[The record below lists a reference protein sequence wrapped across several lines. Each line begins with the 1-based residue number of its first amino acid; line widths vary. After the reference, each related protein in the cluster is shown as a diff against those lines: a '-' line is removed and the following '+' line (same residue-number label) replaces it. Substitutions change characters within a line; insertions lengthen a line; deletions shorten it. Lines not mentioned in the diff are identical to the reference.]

1 MNLRQAQEQARRAVL
16 AYLTHTASLP
26 SGNLLSNL
34 DMLARAQFLE
44 GLVGH
49 PWGTVA
55 NKASG
60 AGVRGLTR
68 AVSRMLLEV
77 DPMVDPAASTWTDV
91 GSSGLF
97 KSAWGAANSVVKA
110 YGLDASD
117 VIAEDMAEALMET
130 ARGSLFYLAG
140 KAFKEKAQDIVSG
153 AIEIGELS
161 PRIIRFAKNL
171 AINVVKH
178 KKVQDKADA
187 NAVAEGMLPD
197 GNEEGDFNAD
207 TMDMGSLGAVIAV
220 VLANPREP
228 AAQEV
233 FDWMRDWVDE
243 TSRLSDLEKS
253 IVGTYLTDLATTGS
267 STSATQLAADFGV
280 TGGFISQLMSPG
292 TLKKVPAVD
301 EHGKPLSDG
310 WGKPRMDTVTVNMGR
325 FPTLVAQ
332 VLKSE
337 RPSFL
342 DDLDNLRELAALARG
357 GGGAWKAASANKVAA
372 AEKILRAKLIRLA
385 SEKPELRPILLPLL
399 VTAGKSVPSK
409 PKHIASSDG
418 SKTLCGIAKD
428 KAVKQDLPVV
438 SQKDAGQIEA
448 SSLWCPKCV
457 TAAEKDGVKVNKKA
471 DQEPILAGRPWG
483 GKGYKPKAKDYDDAS
498 PGPGS
503 PPCTP
508 EGEGGCY
515 EHTDMYKGY
524 GSANAGSNGSAARRE
539 YNKKYKENM

>member
-1 MNLRQAQEQARRAVL
+1 MNLRQAQEQSRRNVKAF
-16 AYLTHTASLP
+16 LTHLASLP
-26 SGNLLSNL
+26 SGSVLGYLEI
-34 DMLARAQFLE
+34 MAKAQFLE
-44 GLVGH
+44 GMTGHVFNSLVGRAAKGGLR
-49 PWGTVA
+49 PLQ
-55 NKASG
+55 G
-60 AGVRGLTR
+60 AI
-68 AVSRMLLEV
+68 AKMMLEV
-77 DPMVDPAASTWTDV
+77 DPMSDPTKSPWTAMGSGMYKAAWY
-91 GSSGLF
+91 
-97 KSAWGAANSVVKA
+97 AANAVTKP

-117 VIAEDMAEALMET
+117 VLAEDMVRALSFDAVEDG
-130 ARGSLFYLAG
+130 ANPRGSLFYLVG
-140 KAFKEKAQDIVSG
+140 KAFKDKDADIVSG
-153 AIEIGELS
+153 AIEINDLL
-161 PRIIRFAKNL
+161 PRVNRFAKNL
-171 AINVVKH
+171 AINFVKH
-178 KKVQDKADA
+178 KAVQDKADA
-187 NAVAEGMLPD
+187 NAVAEGMLP
-197 GNEEGDFNAD
+197 GVIQTESGEQYEQGDFDAD
-207 TMDMGSLGAVIAV
+207 TMSMGSWGSIIAA

-228 AAQEV
+228 ISQEV
-233 FDWMRDWVDE
+233 FDWLREWVDE
-243 TSRLSDLEKS
+243 TSRLTDLEKR
-253 IVGTYLTDLATTGS
+253 IVGTYLTDLATTGT
-267 STSATQLAADFGV
+267 STSSTQLATDFGV
-280 TGGFISQLMSPG
+280 SKGFISQLMSPE
-292 TLKKVPAVD
+292 T
-301 EHGKPLSDG
+301 
-310 WGKPRMDTVTVNMGR
+310 GR

-342 DDLDNLRELAALARG
+342 DDLDNLRELASLARG
-357 GGGAWKAASANKVAA
+357 GAGAWKAASANKVAA

-418 SKTLCGIAKD
+418 KGTLCGISKD

-515 EHTDMYKGY
+515 EHTDMYRGY
-524 GSANAGSNGSAARRE
+524 GSANSGTNGSAARRK
-539 YNKKYKENM
+539 YNEKYRENHT

>member
-77 DPMVDPAASTWTDV
+77 DPLVDPAASTWTDV

-325 FPTLVAQ
+325 FPTLISQ

-337 RPSFL
+337 HPAFL
-342 DDLDNLRELAALARG
+342 DNMDNMRELAALARG
-357 GGGAWKAASANKVAA
+357 GGGAWKSASIHTAADQV
-372 AEKILRAKLIRLA
+372 LRAKLIRLA
-385 SEKPELRPILLPLL
+385 SANPELRPVILPL
-399 VTAGKSVPSK
+399 
-409 PKHIASSDG
+409 I
-418 SKTLCGIAKD
+418 
-428 KAVKQDLPVV
+428 
-438 SQKDAGQIEA
+438 
-448 SSLWCPKCV
+448 
-457 TAAEKDGVKVNKKA
+457 KKA
-471 DQEPILAGRPWG
+471 DEEAILAGRPWG
-483 GKGYKPKAKDYDDAS
+483 GKGYKPKAKDYDDAA

-508 EGEGGCY
+508 DGEGGCY
-515 EHTDMYKGY
+515 DHTPMYKGY